1 MLQKKVLSDW
11 LTASETTF
19 LTAESAIICNF
30 LKQIIRQSHPIYTP
44 IGKKCEQCERR
55 RVNFSLKLFF
65 PVFAQLPPS
74 LFTYNQVRHHEA
86 FEERPL
92 RVCAVIYVCTN
103 RRINITQSA
112 ATEKDQVHLGH
123 TESFKLYDNSPA

>member
-65 PVFAQLPPS
+65 SS
-74 LFTYNQVRHHEA
+74 LCTTTSIAFHVQPRHHEA